1 MTRSCKT
8 LRVIFDGS
16 IYTVIVIFV
25 LILIFI
31 FIFIFVLVLN
41 SYICTYTF
49 IWLYCLIY
57 IPDITISVPA
67 FSYISAVSG
76 EIPESVITILMS
88 SSDA

>member
-1 MTRSCKT
+1 MTRSRKT

-16 IYTVIVIFV
+16 IYTVMVIFV

-31 FIFIFVLVLN
+31 FIFIFVLN

>member
-1 MTRSCKT
+1 MTRSRKT

-25 LILIFI
+25 LILILI
-31 FIFIFVLVLN
+31 VIFVLVLN

>member
-1 MTRSCKT
+1 MTRSRKT

-16 IYTVIVIFV
+16 IYTVIVILV
-25 LILIFI
+25 LILIVI
-31 FIFIFVLVLN
+31 FVLVLVLN

>member
-1 MTRSCKT
+1 MTRSRKT

-25 LILIFI
+25 LILILI
-31 FIFIFVLVLN
+31 FIFIFVLN

>member
-1 MTRSCKT
+1 MTRSRKT

-25 LILIFI
+25 LILIVI
-31 FIFIFVLVLN
+31 FVLVLVLN

>member
-1 MTRSCKT
+1 MTRSRKT

-16 IYTVIVIFV
+16 IYTVMVIFV

-31 FIFIFVLVLN
+31 FIFVLN

>member
-1 MTRSCKT
+1 MTRSRKT

-31 FIFIFVLVLN
+31 FVRVLN

>member
-1 MTRSCKT
+1 MTRSRKT
-8 LRVIFDGS
+8 LRVIFNGS

-25 LILIFI
+25 LILYMAI
-31 FIFIFVLVLN
+31 L
-41 SYICTYTF
+41 S
-49 IWLYCLIY
+49 IY